1 MTIQDESCWNLSW
14 GYADVPSGQVI
25 ITADG
30 ESVGFGSYS
39 STGSTTILGCKF
51 TAFISDVPSDAEN
64 YSVSMASGRRGTIYK
79 TKSELLAN
87 DWTFYLSLN

>member
-1 MTIQDESCWNLSW
+1 
-14 GYADVPSGQVI
+14 
-25 ITADG
+25 
-30 ESVGFGSYS
+30 
-39 STGSTTILGCKF
+39 LGCKF